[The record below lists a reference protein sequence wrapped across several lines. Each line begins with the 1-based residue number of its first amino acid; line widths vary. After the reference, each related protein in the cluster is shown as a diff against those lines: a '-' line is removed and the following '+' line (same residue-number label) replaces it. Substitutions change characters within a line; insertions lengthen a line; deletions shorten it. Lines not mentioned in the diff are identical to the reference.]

1 MVESVRVAAVTQIAL
16 EDRASVKAEFGRIE
30 PSKQEGVIEI
40 VTSWMEQ
47 GIRQGQ
53 AEGSQREAQ
62 SFALRL
68 LRRKFGEIAS
78 ELEHQVRALSVT
90 QLEELGEATLDFSTI
105 ADVVAWLERLDNEN
119 NQ

>member
-1 MVESVRVAAVTQIAL
+1 V
-16 EDRASVKAEFGRIE
+16 
-30 PSKQEGVIEI
+30 EI

-68 LRRKFGEIAS
+68 LRRKFGEIS
-78 ELEHQVRALSVT
+78 PDVETQTRKLSVA
-90 QLEELGEATLDFSTI
+90 QLEELGEALLDFSTI
-105 ADVVAWLERLDNEN
+105 ADVTRWLEALESGE
-119 NQ
+119 